1 MRHRASAP
9 TSEDEPAA
17 ARNNNAGQPMYL
29 SKVVE
34 AEAKAARAVPLCL
47 GPFLETRQQEG
58 VVVSSFFMT
67 CQN

>member
-1 MRHRASAP
+1 
-9 TSEDEPAA
+9 
-17 ARNNNAGQPMYL
+17 MYL

-47 GPFLETRQQEG
+47 GRFLETRQQEG